1 MKKDKKLPDNIV
13 YNENTQKFDANI
25 KHYPTT
31 VGGQKFEVLQVD
43 KSDALKADKYFNKRL
58 GELKE
63 EWDKLVG
70 EYESTKLIYETT
82 YTFQPILGE
91 VYHIYRSKDGK
102 SFLSLINPNE
112 WNREHLGSY
121 KLNTNGTWKK
131 IDYEN
136 T

>member
-1 MKKDKKLPDNIV
+1 MKKKYPDNIV
-13 YNENTQKFDANI
+13 YNEDRQKFDANI

-70 EYESTKLIYETT
+70 EYESTRLIYETT

-91 VYHIYRSKDGK
+91 IYHIYKSKDG
-102 SFLSLINPNE
+102 
-112 WNREHLGSY
+112 
-121 KLNTNGTWKK
+121 
-131 IDYEN
+131 
-136 T
+136 

>member
-1 MKKDKKLPDNIV
+1 MKKKHPDNIV
-13 YNENTQKFDANI
+13 YNEESEKFDANI

-31 VGGQKFEVLQVD
+31 VGGQKFELLQVD

-63 EWDKLVG
+63 EWDRLVC
-70 EYESTKLIYETT
+70 EYESTKLIYETK
-82 YTFQPILGE
+82 YAFQPILGE
-91 VYHIYRSKDGK
+91 VYHIYMGKDGE

-112 WNREHLGSY
+112 WNRDYLGSY
-121 KLNTNGTWKK
+121 RLNTNGTWEK
-131 IDYEN
+131 IEYGN

>member
-1 MKKDKKLPDNIV
+1 MMRNRPDNIV
-13 YNENTQKFDANI
+13 FDENKKMFDANI

-31 VGGQKFEVLQVD
+31 VGGQKFEVLKVD

-70 EYESTKLIYETT
+70 EYESTKLIYDTT
-82 YTFQPILGE
+82 YNFQPILGE
-91 VYHIYRSKDGK
+91 VYHIYRTNNDKT
-102 SFLSLINPNE
+102 FLSLINPNE
-112 WNREHLGSY
+112 WNKEHLGSY
-121 KLNTNGTWKK
+121 RLNTNGTWEKV
-131 IDYEN
+131 DYGN